1 MNFNCKFF
9 IKIMSEYYIKYGYF
23 FILDVS
29 KFNILKTKKGPEK
42 NLRRLPLSSVV
53 CFVSQGGDKI

>member
-1 MNFNCKFF
+1 
-9 IKIMSEYYIKYGYF
+9 MSEYYIKYGYF